1 MRGGHRYA
9 KHSGVRAALH
19 RDLIRSGRLDSSW
32 GRVYDRVY
40 ENRRRG
46 AYQEL
51 VVFDAAHA
59 NELCE
64 EATGFVAQVR
74 RLLSHD
80 QEA

>member
-1 MRGGHRYA
+1 
-9 KHSGVRAALH
+9 VRAALH

-46 AYQEL
+46 DYQEL

-59 NELCE
+59 NGLCE
-64 EATGFVAQVR
+64 EATGFVARMR
-74 RLLSHD
+74 RLLSRD
-80 QEA
+80 GEA

>member
-1 MRGGHRYA
+1 M
-9 KHSGVRAALH
+9 RAALH

-32 GRVYDRVY
+32 GRVYDRAF

-51 VVFDAAHA
+51 VAFDVEHA

-74 RLLSHD
+74 RLLSRD